1 MRSDAYSFNL
11 RRRGIGTIPVIAA
24 SCAAAVVGLGLWTVH
39 RSSLHAIEADR
50 AQTAF
55 ALNQANQQIQDL
67 TSRLNTLAEQNRK
80 AEADRA
86 AVTQPPQEASQRSAS
101 TQNRK
106 SRQTKSVRD
115 PERDKLKQQL
125 SETRNEL
132 ASTRNELSRAEQDL
146 DGKISSTRNDLASTR
161 DDLNGSIARNH
172 DEVVALQ
179 RRGEQN
185 VYEFKLAKSK
195 QLQRVGPL
203 GLTLRSTST
212 KHNTYD
218 LTLLVDDN
226 SIAKKH
232 LSLLEPIWVTV
243 IDRPQPVQL
252 VVNRIGKDEIEG
264 YVSEPRYKKSELA
277 ANSGASPSAAPP
289 QGLSTR

>member
-1 MRSDAYSFNL
+1 MRSDAFSFNP
-11 RRRGIGTIPVIAA
+11 RRGIGTIPVIAG
-24 SCAAAVVGLGLWTVH
+24 SCAVAVVGLGLWTVH

-50 AQTAF
+50 AQTAS
-55 ALNQANQQIQDL
+55 ALHQANQQIQDL

-80 AEADRA
+80 AEAERA
-86 AVTQPPQEASQRSAS
+86 AATQPPQEATQRAAS
-101 TQNRK
+101 TPNRK
-106 SRQTKSVRD
+106 PRPARPVRNS
-115 PERDKLKQQL
+115 EQDKLKQQL

-132 ASTRNELSRAEQDL
+132 ASTRSELSRAEQDL
-146 DGKISSTRNDLASTR
+146 DGKIASTRNDLASTR

-195 QLQRVGPL
+195 QAQRVGPL

-232 LSLLEPIWVTV
+232 LSLLEPVWVTV

-252 VVNRIGKDEIEG
+252 VVNRISKDGIEG

-277 ANSGASPSAAPP
+277 ANSGTPPAAAPQ